1 MQKKSIYVA
10 YTGGTIGMQRS
21 EQGYIPV
28 SGHLQRQL
36 ALMPEFH
43 RPEMPDFTIHEYTPL
58 MDSRYILLLFRYHD
72 LRHISFPL
80 YPVQPL
86 QRQLALPTSRI
97 QISPFMATLFFT
109 DESFFPLFIFRIVS
123 GALTLPS
130 QRFRYHSLMQKKS
143 IYVAYTGGTI
153 GMQRSEQ
160 GYIPVSGHL
169 QRQLALMPEFHR
181 PEMPDFTIH
190 EYTPLMDSSDMTPED
205 WQHIAEDIK
214 AHYDDYDGFVILHG
228 TDTMAYTASALS
240 FMLENLGKPVIVTG
254 SQIPLAELRSD
265 GQINLLNALYVAAN
279 YPINEVTLF
288 FNNRLYRG
296 NRTTKAHA
304 DGFDAFASPNLPPLL
319 EAGIHIRRLNTP
331 PAPHGEGEL
340 IVHPITPQPI
350 GVVTIYPG
358 ISADVVRNFLR
369 QPVKA
374 LILRSYGVG
383 NAPQNKA
390 FLQELQEASDRGI
403 VVVNLTQCMSG
414 KVNMGGYATG
424 NALAH
429 AGVIG
434 GADMTVEATL
444 TKLHYLL
451 SQELDT
457 ETIRKAMSQNLRG
470 ELTPDD

>member
-1 MQKKSIYVA
+1 MIMQKKSIYVA

-21 EQGYIPV
+21 DQGYIPV

-43 RPEMPDFTIHEYTPL
+43 RPEMPDFTIHEY
-58 MDSRYILLLFRYHD
+58 
-72 LRHISFPL
+72 
-80 YPVQPL
+80 
-86 QRQLALPTSRI
+86 A
-97 QISPFMATLFFT
+97 
-109 DESFFPLFIFRIVS
+109 
-123 GALTLPS
+123 
-130 QRFRYHSLMQKKS
+130 
-143 IYVAYTGGTI
+143 
-153 GMQRSEQ
+153 
-160 GYIPVSGHL
+160 
-169 QRQLALMPEFHR
+169 
-181 PEMPDFTIH
+181 
-190 EYTPLMDSSDMTPED
+190 PLMDSSDMTPED

-214 AHYDDYDGFVILHG
+214 AHYDEYDGFVILHG

-240 FMLENLGKPVIVTG
+240 FMLENLCKPVIVTG

-288 FNNRLYRG
+288 FNNRLFRG

-331 PAPHGEGEL
+331 PAPHGSGEL

-358 ISADVVRNFLR
+358 ISAEVVRNFLR

-390 FLQELQEASDRGI
+390 FLQELKEASSRGI

-414 KVNMGGYATG
+414 RVNMGGYATG

-451 SQELDT
+451 SQGLDT
-457 ETIRKAMSQNLRG
+457 QAIRSAMAQNLRG